1 MMRDWDGDDEI
12 DDFGDEEGDEDYFF
26 VINSDEEI
34 DEDRTSSLTSKTR
47 INKLSAQIVW
57 SVVESF
63 PGS

>member
-1 MMRDWDGDDEI
+1 MRLVILAMKMETRI
-12 DDFGDEEGDEDYFF
+12 IIIIYF
-26 VINSDEEI
+26 INCDEEI

-47 INKLSAQIVW
+47 INTLSAQKVW